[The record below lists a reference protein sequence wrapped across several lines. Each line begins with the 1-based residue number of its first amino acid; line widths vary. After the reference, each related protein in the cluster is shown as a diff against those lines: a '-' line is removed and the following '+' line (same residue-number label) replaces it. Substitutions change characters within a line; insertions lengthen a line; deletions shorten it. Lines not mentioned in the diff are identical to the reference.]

1 MVTTQRLP
9 TSLTPLDTALAA
21 VLRDVALVAPIELSP
36 ADALHC
42 IAAEMPAYEAAPI
55 GPMLGGAFCLPSVQ
69 EAVLNDLRIAHAT
82 FDEAA
87 AGRHPALTA

>member
-42 IAAEMPAYEAAPI
+42 I
-55 GPMLGGAFCLPSVQ
+55 
-69 EAVLNDLRIAHAT
+69 
-82 FDEAA
+82 
-87 AGRHPALTA
+87 